1 MEGCLGRGGGDVC
14 FNVKLVCMNELI
26 DDNLS
31 FVMSL
36 MKNPKSLLTFFRW
49 KGVLVGGGKE

>member
-1 MEGCLGRGGGDVC
+1 MCG

-26 DDNLS
+26 DENLS

-36 MKNPKSLLTFFRW
+36 TKNPKSLLTFLRW
-49 KGVLVGGGKE
+49 KGVLVRGGKEGKCRA